1 LFIKPSS
8 MSTLGRLFGKSP
20 FTPLQE
26 HMANVT
32 SCVRKSRELF
42 VLLDADDYEGIAKL
56 SKKISKLEHVAD
68 LSKMDIRNNLPR
80 GIFLPVH
87 RSNILEVLTL
97 QDSLAD
103 KAEDIGILLTLREI
117 NLYKSIRKSFSAF
130 LDKNY
135 EAFEL
140 VWKVI
145 DQIDELVEFSFTGSE
160 AIRVNEM
167 VEDVAFA
174 EYEADKLQR
183 TLLKELYNMD
193 DKKILSVAE
202 FLLVIHLVQEIAQIS
217 NLSEK
222 LAYRIR
228 MMLEIK

>member
-1 LFIKPSS
+1 

-20 FTPLQE
+20 FTPLQT
-26 HMANVT
+26 HMAKVT
-32 SCVRKSRELF
+32 ECVRKSKELF
-42 VLLDADDYEGIAKL
+42 ILLEAKDYNGIAKL
-56 SKKISKLEHVAD
+56 AKKISKLEHAAD
-68 LSKMDIRNNLPR
+68 LTKIELRNNLPR

-103 KAEDIGILLTLREI
+103 KAEDIGILLTFRNIILYPEIREA
-117 NLYKSIRKSFSAF
+117 FSAF
-130 LDKNY
+130 LSKNY
-135 EAFEL
+135 EAFEG

-145 DQIDELVEFSFTGSE
+145 DQIDELVEFSFSGLE
-160 AIRVNEM
+160 AVKVNEM
-167 VEDVAFA
+167 VEEVAYA

-183 TLLKELYNMD
+183 TLMKILYNMD
-193 DKKILSVAE
+193 TKKVAIAE
-202 FLLVIHLVQEIAQIS
+202 FILIIQLVQEIAQLS

-222 LAYRIR
+222 LAYRVR

>member
-1 LFIKPSS
+1 

-20 FTPLQE
+20 FTPLQT
-26 HMANVT
+26 HMAKVT
-32 SCVRKSRELF
+32 ECVRKSKELF
-42 VLLDADDYEGIAKL
+42 TLLEARDYDGIAKL
-56 SKKISKLEHVAD
+56 AKKISKLEHAAD
-68 LSKMDIRNNLPR
+68 LTKIELRNNLPR

-103 KAEDIGILLTLREI
+103 KAEDIGILLTFRNIILYPEI
-117 NLYKSIRKSFSAF
+117 MDAFSEF
-130 LDKNY
+130 LSKNY
-135 EAFEL
+135 EAFER

-145 DQIDELVEFSFTGSE
+145 DQIDELVEFSFSGLE
-160 AIRVNEM
+160 AVKVNEM
-167 VEDVAFA
+167 VEEVAFA

-183 TLLKELYNMD
+183 TLMKILYNMD
-193 DKKILSVAE
+193 TQKVAIAE
-202 FLLVIHLVQEIAQIS
+202 FILIIQLVQEIAQLS

-222 LAYRIR
+222 LAYRVR